1 MRIGDQ
7 LHFITT
13 SIRAKPLQSFLTGL
27 GIAVGIAAVILLTSM
42 GEGLQRFVVAEF
54 TQFGANLIAVN
65 PGKVN
70 TMGTPLGVL
79 GSERLL
85 TLEDS
90 EALRRLPQVEA
101 VVPMVQGNVE
111 ISAEGRT
118 RRITLYGVGA
128 EMDRAF
134 RMQVGSGRFLP
145 PDDPRL
151 PRPFVVL
158 GAKVADELFPGES
171 PLGRRIQIGN
181 QPGRV
186 IGVMEPKGQILGF
199 DMDDTAYI
207 PAGRALDLFERDGLM
222 EIDVL
227 YRHGYQAEEVVA
239 AIRRI
244 LVNRHGQ
251 EDFTVTTQQQMLD
264 VLGSVLSMLTVA
276 VGALGGISLL
286 VGSVGIFTVM
296 TIAVRERTG
305 EIGLLRAVGASQQQ
319 ILLLFLFEGTVL
331 AGLGGTAGL
340 AGGFCCA
347 WLIHALVPLLPVHT
361 PWSFV
366 VFAELLSMLIG
377 IVAGIL
383 PARQAA
389 RLDPV
394 EALRSE

>member
-1 MRIGDQ
+1 MRTSDQ
-7 LHFITT
+7 LYFITT

-27 GIAVGIAAVILLTSM
+27 GIAVGITAVILLTSM

-54 TQFGANLIAVN
+54 TQFGANLIGIN
-65 PGKVN
+65 PGKVT
-70 TMGTPLGVL
+70 TMGTSLGVL

-85 TLEDS
+85 TIEDS
-90 EALRRLPQVEA
+90 EALKRLPEAEA
-101 VVPMVQGNVE
+101 VVPLVQGNAEV
-111 ISAEGRT
+111 SADGRT

-128 EMDRAF
+128 EMDKAL

-145 PDDPRL
+145 PDDPRTA
-151 PRPFVVL
+151 RPFVVL
-158 GAKVADELFPGES
+158 GDKVASELFPGEN
-171 PLGRRIQIGN
+171 PIGRRVQIGN

-186 IGVMEPKGQILGF
+186 LGVMEHKGQILGF
-199 DMDDTAYI
+199 DMDDTVYI
-207 PAGRALDLFERDGLM
+207 PAIRALDLFDREGLM

-227 YRHGYQAEEVVA
+227 FRDGYQADEVVA
-239 AIRRI
+239 AIKRI

-251 EDFTVTTQQQMLD
+251 EDFTITTQQQMLD

-286 VGSVGIFTVM
+286 VGSVGIFTIM
-296 TIAVRERTG
+296 TIAVRERTA
-305 EIGLLRAVGASQQQ
+305 EIGLLRAVGASQQH
-319 ILLLFLFEGTVL
+319 ILLLFLLEGTVL
-331 AGLGGTAGL
+331 AGLGGAAGL
-340 AGGFCCA
+340 VTGFCLA
-347 WLIHALVPLLPVHT
+347 ALIQAFVPLLPVHT

-366 VFAELLSMLIG
+366 FFAEILSMVIG
-377 IVAGIL
+377 IVAGII

>member
-1 MRIGDQ
+1 MRTSDQ

-13 SIRAKPLQSFLTGL
+13 SIRAKPLQSFLTCL

-54 TQFGANLIAVN
+54 TQFGANLIAIN
-65 PGKVN
+65 PGKVT

-85 TLEDS
+85 TLEDT
-90 EALRRLPQVEA
+90 EALRRLPQAEA

-111 ISAEGRT
+111 VRAEGRT

-151 PRPFVVL
+151 ARPFVVL
-158 GAKVADELFPGES
+158 GDKVARELFPGQN
-171 PLGRRIQIGN
+171 PLGRRVQIGN

-186 IGVMEPKGQILGF
+186 LGVMEHKGQILGF
-199 DMDDTAYI
+199 DMDDTVYI
-207 PAGRALDLFERDGLM
+207 PAVRALDLFDREGLM

-227 YRHGYQAEEVVA
+227 YRDGYQAEEVVA

-251 EDFTVTTQQQMLD
+251 EDFTITTQQQMLD
-264 VLGSVLSMLTVA
+264 VLGSVLTMLTVA

-286 VGSVGIFTVM
+286 VGSLGIFTIM
-296 TIAVRERTG
+296 TIAVRERTA
-305 EIGLLRAVGASQQQ
+305 EIGLLRAVGASRQQ
-319 ILLLFLFEGTVL
+319 ILMLFLLEGTLL
-331 AGLGGTAGL
+331 AGLGGAAGL
-340 AGGFCCA
+340 AGGFCFA
-347 WLIHALVPLLPVHT
+347 SLIHALVPLLPVHT

-366 VFAELLSMLIG
+366 FFAEFLSMIIG
-377 IVAGIL
+377 IVAGIM

>member
-1 MRIGDQ
+1 MRTSDQ

-54 TQFGANLIAVN
+54 TQFGANLIAIN
-65 PGKVN
+65 PGKVT

-85 TLEDS
+85 TLEDT
-90 EALRRLPQVEA
+90 EALRRLPQAEA

-111 ISAEGRT
+111 VRAEGRT

-151 PRPFVVL
+151 ARPFVVL
-158 GAKVADELFPGES
+158 GDKVARELFPGQN
-171 PLGRRIQIGN
+171 PLGRRVQIGN

-186 IGVMEPKGQILGF
+186 LGVMEHKGQILGF
-199 DMDDTAYI
+199 DMDDTVYI
-207 PAGRALDLFERDGLM
+207 PAVRALDLFDREGLM

-227 YRHGYQAEEVVA
+227 YRDGYRAEEVVA

-251 EDFTVTTQQQMLD
+251 EDFTITTQQQMLD

-286 VGSVGIFTVM
+286 VGSVGIFTIM
-296 TIAVRERTG
+296 TIAVRERTA
-305 EIGLLRAVGASQQQ
+305 EIGLLRAVGASRRQ
-319 ILLLFLFEGTVL
+319 ILMLFLLEGTLL
-331 AGLGGTAGL
+331 AGLGGAAGL
-340 AGGFCCA
+340 AVGFCFA
-347 WLIHALVPLLPVHT
+347 SLIHALVPLLPVHT

-366 VFAELLSMLIG
+366 FFAEFLSMSIG
-377 IVAGIL
+377 IVAGIM